1 MSEKEKLEVE
11 QFDNFLRPN
20 SGPNSSQQV
29 PTETMRARTTASSTD
44 TWQTQVTISKLPA
57 AAAERQSSNQ
67 NQQRRKREREGSQL
81 AYQQ

>member
-20 SGPNSSQQV
+20 STPNSSQQV
-29 PTETMRARTTASSTD
+29 PIETERARTTASSTD
-44 TWQTQVTISKLPA
+44 TWQTQVTISQLQLQSGRA
-57 AAAERQSSNQ
+57 ATKTNSGG
-67 NQQRRKREREGSQL
+67 REREGSQS